1 MRDAE
6 KILAELMALFLID
19 EIRMQ
24 RVNEGVSEKIMVDM
38 EEIHKAEKM
47 YD

>member
-1 MRDAE
+1 VRDAE

>member
-38 EEIHKAEKM
+38 EEIIKAEKM
-47 YD
+47 YE